1 MKSLHDELA
10 KRENAPLAIPKPL
23 FYSAENRLLMLKWI
37 GYRSFVELINSR
49 CYQHYLRL
57 AGKALALLHQLPP
70 VYGQVKT
77 LDDHL
82 SELIMP
88 HPLALVGQLSEQGG
102 RVKIIVDKLCD
113 AGNRLQ
119 PQFGP
124 VPLHRDFHLRQLFC
138 GKRKVWLIDWDMYA
152 LGDPALDVGNFLVY
166 LRVKIPTQS
175 LSAGAAFLQGY
186 RSLMPEVGEANI
198 NLYQALTYLR
208 LACKAFRLK
217 QKDWENRVDKLLTE
231 CEMRL
236 SLKDSKS

>member
-1 MKSLHDELA
+1 
-10 KRENAPLAIPKPL
+10 
-23 FYSAENRLLMLKWI
+23 
-37 GYRSFVELINSR
+37 
-49 CYQHYLRL
+49 
-57 AGKALALLHQLPP
+57 
-70 VYGQVKT
+70 
-77 LDDHL
+77 
-82 SELIMP
+82 
-88 HPLALVGQLSEQGG
+88 
-102 RVKIIVDKLCD
+102 
-113 AGNRLQ
+113 
-119 PQFGP
+119 
-124 VPLHRDFHLRQLFC
+124 
-138 GKRKVWLIDWDMYA
+138 MYA